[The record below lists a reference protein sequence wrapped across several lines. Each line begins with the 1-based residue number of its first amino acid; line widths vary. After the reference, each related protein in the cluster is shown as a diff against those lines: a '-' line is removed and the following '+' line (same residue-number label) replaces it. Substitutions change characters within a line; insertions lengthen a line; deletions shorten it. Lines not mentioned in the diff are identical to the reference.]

1 MRYLIDSWKQLNG
14 NLFMVICLLPFLVC
28 VIVVAT
34 LPTEAATSE
43 PTLREILSKPTPM
56 TSSYEVVDVVNGE
69 YHLVDVSLDGNDQ
82 GTFIL
87 EGDYE
92 IGDVVTVLWAM
103 EDSTE
108 IAGDVLVGKASEL
121 DKQHCK
127 AGCSK

>member
-1 MRYLIDSWKQLNG
+1 MRQWIQVTLMVVLSIVLIGSLA
-14 NLFMVICLLPFLVC
+14 I
-28 VIVVAT
+28 
-34 LPTEAATSE
+34 AASHTE
-43 PTLREILSKPTPM
+43 PTLRDTLSKPTPM

-92 IGDVVTVLWAM
+92 VGDVVTVMWAT

-121 DKQHCK
+121 DLPHGTLKEVRK
-127 AGCSK
+127 